1 LNAAKDTGAT
11 VWLTGLS
18 GAGKTTIAT
27 ECVEHLV
34 ADGRLEPVGLRALI
48 LDGDEL
54 REGLNAD
61 LSFSAED
68 RAENVRRVG
77 EVALLFAR
85 HGHLVLVPVISPY
98 LKDRLGVRQRHDA
111 CVVPFVEVHVATTL
125 ATCEARDPKGLYR
138 RARAGEI
145 GQFTGIS
152 DPYEPPE
159 SPEVRLE
166 SEGRTPAESARA
178 LLEALERLA
187 VVPRPR

>member
-1 LNAAKDTGAT
+1 M
-11 VWLTGLS
+11 WLTGLS

-27 ECVEHLV
+27 ECMARLG
-34 ADGRLEPVGLRALI
+34 ADGRLASLGLRALI

-68 RAENVRRVG
+68 RAENVRRIG

-85 HGHLVLVPVISPY
+85 HRHLVLVPVISPY
-98 LKDRLGVRQRHDA
+98 LKDRLKVRQRHEA
-111 CVVPFVEVHVATTL
+111 CAVPFAEVHVATAL
-125 ATCEARDPKGLYR
+125 ETCEARDPKGLYR

-145 GQFTGIS
+145 SQFTGIS
-152 DPYEPPE
+152 DPYEAPE
-159 SPEVRLE
+159 SPEVRIE
-166 SEGRTPAESARA
+166 SEGRTPAESATA

-187 VVPRPR
+187 VVPRRC